1 MFKPVIA
8 SKTISTISKINELRD
23 WTKVL
28 TLFYVIYSKKKERY
42 NKINLDCKKL
52 KCLSWLQTGFA

>member
-28 TLFYVIYSKKKERY
+28 TLFYVIYSKKKK
-42 NKINLDCKKL
+42 NDTIK
-52 KCLSWLQTGFA
+52 